1 MGTRETRKT
10 FMELFLQLV
19 LPTTESYVWATLVFN
34 NLKEGDS
41 SAHPV
46 TRFLERTG

>member
-1 MGTRETRKT
+1 MGARETQKT
-10 FMELFLQLV
+10 FMELFFPFV
-19 LPTTESYVWATLVFN
+19 PPAIESYASATLVFN

-46 TRFLERTG
+46 TRVLERTR